1 MADISNEVRDFRD
14 AVYGEEVRGSMIS
27 LAEKVNKESTD
38 AKGVAEGYRD
48 SAKSYATTATQKATE
63 ASNSAAIA
71 TQKASEVSS
80 SVATAVQ
87 KATEA
92 SNSATTAAQ
101 KAAEA
106 SSSASAAKTSETNS
120 KTSEANA
127 MASRN
132 AAAAFATTAA
142 QKAAEASGSAV
153 SAAASETNA
162 AASKAAAKASETNA
176 EDFSRKSESYAVGTG
191 NVYRDGDA
199 TDNSEFYCNQ
209 SKVNSDI
216 AKQYLAKVEQAGN
229 EAVEK
234 INQALDM
241 DVPEFFVD
249 LTTGNLMT
257 EGGRFVFQVNRNNGC
272 LEWGLAV

>member
-1 MADISNEVRDFRD
+1 MADISKEIRDFRE

-48 SAKSYATTATQKATE
+48 SAKAAALSAAAVLESATTAADT
-63 ASNSAAIA
+63 A

-80 SVATAVQ
+80 NVAMAVQ

-92 SNSATTAAQ
+92 SNSAATATQ

-106 SSSASAAKTSETNS
+106 SSSASAAKSSETNVKASETNALES
-120 KTSEANA
+120 K
-127 MASRN
+127 N
-132 AAAAFATTAA
+132 AAATSAATAT
-142 QKAAEASGSAV
+142 QKAAEASGSAI
-153 SAAASETNA
+153 S
-162 AASKAAAKASETNA
+162 AKASEDKTAASEAAARASENRA

-199 TDNSEFYCNQ
+199 ADNSEYYCNKSKQ
-209 SKVNSDI
+209 SSDI
-216 AKQYLAKVEQAGN
+216 AKEYLAKVEQAGN

-241 DVPEFFVD
+241 DVPNFVVD
-249 LTTGNLMT
+249 LSTMNLLYS
-257 EGGRFVFQVNRNNGC
+257 GGRFDFRVRNGY
-272 LEWGLAV
+272 LEWGIAV

>member
-1 MADISNEVRDFRD
+1 MADISNEIRDFRE

-38 AKGVAEGYRD
+38 AKGVAESYRD
-48 SAKSYATTATQKATE
+48 SAKAYATTATQKATE

-120 KTSEANA
+120 KTSETNALANK
-127 MASRN
+127 N
-132 AAAAFATTAA
+132 AAAISASTAA

-162 AASKAAAKASETNA
+162 ATSKAAAKASETNA
-176 EDFSRKSESYAVGTG
+176 EDFSKKSESYAVGTG

-241 DVPEFFVD
+241 DVPNFVVD
-249 LTTGNLMT
+249 LSTMNLLYS
-257 EGGRFVFQVNRNNGC
+257 GGRFDFRVHNGY